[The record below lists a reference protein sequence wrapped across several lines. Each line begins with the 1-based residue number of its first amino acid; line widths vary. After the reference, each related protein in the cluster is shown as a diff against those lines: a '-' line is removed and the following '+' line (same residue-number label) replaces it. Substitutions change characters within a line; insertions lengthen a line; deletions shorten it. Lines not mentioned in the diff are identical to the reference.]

1 MNRKKIL
8 QIIIAASTFA
18 GGITLSQT
26 AAQAV
31 PVTDEGYNQEE
42 AINNA
47 RNVQR
52 GQVVNITSNLRV
64 RSEATTSSSVI
75 GYLNNGESIEIK
87 GETGS
92 WYRINFNGKEGYV
105 SKEYIKVT
113 SSNAPSSG
121 EKGQVINIT
130 SSLRIRQTAS
140 TSSAVIGSLQN
151 GDTFDIIAKSGQWYN
166 IKSGS
171 TVGFIHGD
179 YVKVIGNSTTPPST
193 PSENPSSEKGKVV
206 NITSNLRVRT
216 SPSTSAST
224 LGYLLNGEEVE
235 ITGESGDWYKINFKG
250 TTGYAHKD
258 YIEKTGSSNSGSN
271 NNNNNNNNNNS
282 NNGSATG
289 EKGQVINITTSLTVR
304 SGASTSSAAI
314 GYLKN
319 GAEVEITGESGS
331 WYKINYNGTTGYVH
345 KDYVKKA
352 GSSDSGSSNNGGST
366 NVETI
371 KGHVV
376 NAPSGLR
383 IRSGA
388 STTSTVLGTLQNG
401 QNVDIKGES
410 GEWYKIDFNGT
421 IGYAHKD
428 YIQKGESNNSGSSNN
443 GGSTNVET
451 IKGHVV
457 NAPSGLRIRSAAST
471 TSAVL
476 GTLQNG
482 QNVDIKGE
490 SGEWYKIDFNGTIG
504 YAHKDY
510 IQKGESNNSGSS
522 NNGGSTNVENKKGQV
537 YNVTSNLRVRSEANA
552 NSSVLGYLLSG
563 EIVDI
568 IETTGDWYKILFNSK
583 PGYVSKDYIKI
594 VDGSTSTNPSST
606 FENVFNAMKAHL
618 GSPYVWGGSG
628 EYLTTSLL
636 NMLKATYP
644 SQTANGAYIR
654 AERYADKGYRA
665 FDCSGLMQWGFRQA
679 GINIGRSTWDQIGNG
694 REVSLNS
701 LKPGDLLFY
710 SNLEH
715 VGMYIGNGQ
724 WIEAPNKNADVRI
737 ANIPWSKI
745 GRARRVLN

>member
-271 NNNNNNNNNNS
+271 NNS

-388 STTSTVLGTLQNG
+388 STNSTVLGTLQNG

-410 GEWYKIDFNGT
+410 GEWYKIDFDGT
-421 IGYAHKD
+421 TGYAHKD
-428 YIQKGESNNSGSSNN
+428 YIQKGESNNSDSSNN
-443 GGSTNVET
+443 GGSDV
-451 IKGHVV
+451 
-457 NAPSGLRIRSAAST
+457 
-471 TSAVL
+471 
-476 GTLQNG
+476 
-482 QNVDIKGE
+482 
-490 SGEWYKIDFNGTIG
+490 
-504 YAHKDY
+504 
-510 IQKGESNNSGSS
+510 
-522 NNGGSTNVENKKGQV
+522 VENKKGQV
-537 YNVTSNLRVRSEANA
+537 YNVTSNLRVRSEADA

-563 EIVDI
+563 EVVDI
-568 IETTGDWYKILFNSK
+568 IGTTGDWYKILFNSK

-644 SQTANGAYIR
+644 SQTANGAYVR

-694 REVSLNS
+694 REVSTND

-737 ANIPWSKI
+737 VNVPWSKI